1 MKQPQRRKIW
11 FIAVALLLIVSMLA
25 GCQTKSQDAT
35 SDEAATTK
43 PVDSNDPRQQTLFV
57 TGMQWNPAQNFN
69 WYSGWP
75 AWPTNSTANP
85 MVYEP
90 LFLYNTVTDK
100 LHPFV
105 GEKYEWVEPLKLKVT
120 LQPGTK
126 FSDGEVLD
134 TADIF
139 YTMDSGNRYYTSW
152 TGYLEGIDK
161 IEIIDDRNI
170 QFIFKEKNFNEKTA
184 LEMLARTPV
193 LPEHIWAAKEKEF
206 ANDATKM
213 AEFFN
218 DNPVGSGA
226 YLVDFHDETQ
236 IRTKRNDNWWG
247 KDIYG
252 LPAPQFITHLIYN
265 SNDASTLDLK
275 KGTLDYSE
283 NFISKVWELKESG
296 VKTYLEEAPYYPEE
310 TLPTFYINLHKAG
323 LDNVEVRRALAYSF
337 NYPDITDKA
346 MNGYS
351 SVIEPSLMVFDYE
364 KTYLDEAAIKDLAWS
379 YDVDKAN
386 AILDGIGAKK
396 GDDGIRVLP
405 DGTRLGPWKVE
416 CPAGWTEWNAT
427 IEIAAQNA
435 KAVGIELV
443 PSFTEWGV
451 YDNNKS
457 QGNFDITMDTP
468 AAYSTP
474 GGVFRRAH
482 ALLNSENVAPIGE
495 AAYWNYGRYDNKRVN
510 EILTLLGAEKDEAK
524 KKALF
529 TELNV
534 IYLTDVPTI
543 PLYYRPTYF
552 YTFSESVWKNFPTGN
567 DGKNLPGALFDG
579 AGYLGLFELSH

>member
-1 MKQPQRRKIW
+1 MRFKKKSTI
-11 FIAVALLLIVSMLA
+11 ILALLLIISLLA
-25 GCQTKSQDAT
+25 GCQTNAPAT
-35 SDEAATTK
+35 EGESNSKA
-43 PVDSNDPRQQTLFV
+43 PVANDDPRQQTLFV

-69 WYSGWP
+69 WFSGWP
-75 AWPTNSTANP
+75 AWPTDTTANP

-90 LFLYNTVTDK
+90 LFLYNSVTDS
-100 LHPFV
+100 LAPFL
-105 GEKYEWVEPLKLKVT
+105 GKEYAWVEPLKLKVT
-120 LQPGTK
+120 LQEGTK

-139 YTMDSGNRYYTSW
+139 YTIDAAKRYWTSW
-152 TGYLEGIDK
+152 TGYTEGMESVEVIDEKTIQFNFIDK
-161 IEIIDDRNI
+161 D
-170 QFIFKEKNFNEKTA
+170 FNEKNA
-184 LEMLARTPV
+184 LEMLARMPI
-193 LPEHIWAAKEKEF
+193 LPEHVWAAKEKEF
-206 ANDATKM
+206 ENDATKM
-213 AEFFN
+213 SEFFN
-218 DNPVGSGA
+218 DNPIGSGA
-226 YLVDFHDETQ
+226 YRVDFHDETQ
-236 IRTKRNDNWWG
+236 IRTKRNDEWWG
-247 KDIYG
+247 KEIYG

-275 KGTLDYSE
+275 KGVLDYSQ
-283 NFISKVWELKESG
+283 NFISKVWELKDSG
-296 VKTYLEEAPYYPEE
+296 VRTYLEGAPYYTEE

-323 LDNVEVRRALAYSF
+323 LDNVEVRRALAYAL

-364 KTYLDEAAIKDLAWS
+364 KAYLDQDKIKALAWS
-379 YDVDKAN
+379 YDAEKAN

-457 QGNFDITMDTP
+457 QGTFDITMDTP
-468 AAYSTP
+468 AGYATP
-474 GGVFRRAH
+474 SGVFRRAH

-495 AAYWNYGRYDNKRVN
+495 AAYWNYGRYDNPRVN
-510 EILTLLGAEKDEAK
+510 QILKDLGVATDEAK
-524 KKALF
+524 KKELF

-534 IYLTDVPTI
+534 IFLTDVPTI
-543 PLYYRPTYF
+543 PLYYRPSVF
-552 YTFSESVWKNFPTGN
+552 YTFNETVWKNFPTEA
-567 DGKNLPGALFDG
+567 DGKQIPASLFDG
-579 AGYLGLFELSH
+579 AGYLGLFELTN

>member
-1 MKQPQRRKIW
+1 MKLRRFWSLCLIT
-11 FIAVALLLIVSMLA
+11 FLVLATALSA
-25 GCQTKSQDAT
+25 GCQSKT
-35 SDEAATTK
+35 STTPSTEGTTAPK
-43 PVDSNDPRQQTLFV
+43 DSGDPRQQTLFV

-90 LFLYNTVTDK
+90 LFLYNSVTDK
-100 LHPFV
+100 LLPFL
-105 GEKYEWVEPLKLKVT
+105 GEKYSWVDKHTLEVT
-120 LQPGTK
+120 LHSGTK
-126 FSDGEVLD
+126 FSDGQVLD
-134 TADIF
+134 TQDIF
-139 YTMDSGNRYYTSW
+139 YTLDSGNRYWTSW
-152 TGYLEGIDK
+152 TGYLEGIEK
-161 IEIIDDRNI
+161 MEIVDARTI
-170 QFIFKEKNFNEKTA
+170 QFKFAAKDFNEKNA
-184 LEMLARTPV
+184 LEMLARTPI

-206 ANDATKM
+206 NNEATKM

-218 DNPVGSGA
+218 ENPIGSGA

-236 IRTKRNDNWWG
+236 IRTKLNEAWWG
-247 KDIYG
+247 KDIHG
-252 LPAPQFITHLIYN
+252 LPAPKYITHLIYN

-275 KGTLDYSE
+275 KGVLDYSE
-283 NFISKVWELKESG
+283 NFISKVWELKDSG
-296 VKTYLEEAPYYPEE
+296 VKTYLEQAPYYPEE
-310 TLPTFYINLHKAG
+310 TLPTFYINLHRPG
-323 LDNVEVRRALAYSF
+323 LNRVEVRKALAYAL

-351 SVIEPSLMVFDYE
+351 SIIEPSLMVFDYE
-364 KTYLDEAAIKDLAWS
+364 KAYLDQGALEGLAWS
-379 YDVDKAN
+379 YDVDKAK
-386 AILDGIGAKK
+386 ALLDEIGAKV

-482 ALLNSENVAPIGE
+482 ALLNSEKVAPIGE
-495 AAYWNYGRYDNKRVN
+495 AAYWNYGRYDNPRVN
-510 EILTLLGAEKDEAK
+510 EILKLLGSETDEAN

-543 PLYYRPTYF
+543 PLYYRPTVF
-552 YTFSESVWKNFPTGN
+552 YTFSESVWKNFPI
-567 DGKNLPGALFDG
+567 DGDGRQLPASLFDG
-579 AGYLGLFELSH
+579 AGYLGLFGLTH

>member
-1 MKQPQRRKIW
+1 MKLKKHI
-11 FIAVALLLIVSMLA
+11 ALLLAVLMVLSLMV
-25 GCQTKSQDAT
+25 GCGTQVTDSNPSEVKSESGET
-35 SDEAATTK
+35 N
-43 PVDSNDPRQQTLFV
+43 SNDPRQQTLFV

-90 LFLYNTVTDK
+90 MFLYNSVTDS
-100 LHPFV
+100 LVPFL
-105 GEKYEWVEPLKLKVT
+105 GKEYKWTSDFNLSVT
-120 LQPGTK
+120 LQEGTQ

-134 TADIF
+134 TSDVF
-139 YTMDSGNRYYTSW
+139 YTLDSGNRYWTSW
-152 TGYLEGIDK
+152 TGYLEGIEA
-161 IEIIDDRNI
+161 INIIDDRTI
-170 QFIFKEKNFNEKTA
+170 EFVFIEKDFNEKNA
-184 LEMLARTPV
+184 LEMLARTPI
-193 LPEHIWAAKEKEF
+193 LPEHIWAAYEKEIE
-206 ANDATKM
+206 ADATKM

-218 DNPVGSGA
+218 DNPIGSGA

-247 KDIYG
+247 KAVHG
-252 LPAPQFITHLIYN
+252 LPAPQYITHLIYN

-275 KGTLDYSE
+275 KGVLDYSE

-296 VKTYLEEAPYYPEE
+296 VKTYLPEAPYYPEE
-310 TLPTFYINLHKAG
+310 TLPTFYINLHRPG
-323 LDNVEVRRALAYSF
+323 LNQVEVRRALAYAL

-364 KTYLDEAAIKDLAWS
+364 KAYLDMDQIKSLAWS
-379 YDVDKAN
+379 YDIDKAN
-386 AILDGIGAKK
+386 EILDGIGAQK
-396 GDDGIRVLP
+396 GKDGIRVLP

-435 KAVGIELV
+435 KAVGIELI

-482 ALLNSENVAPIGE
+482 ALLQSENVAPIGE
-495 AAYWNYGRYDNKRVN
+495 AAYWNYGRYHNERVN
-510 EILTLLGAEKDEAK
+510 DILRELGATKDEALK
-524 KKALF
+524 KTLF

-543 PLYYRPTYF
+543 PLYYRPTFF
-552 YTFSESVWKNFPTGN
+552 YTFSESVWKNFPVAS
-567 DGKNLPGALFDG
+567 DGRNLPASLFDG
-579 AGYLGLFELSH
+579 AGYLGLFGLTH